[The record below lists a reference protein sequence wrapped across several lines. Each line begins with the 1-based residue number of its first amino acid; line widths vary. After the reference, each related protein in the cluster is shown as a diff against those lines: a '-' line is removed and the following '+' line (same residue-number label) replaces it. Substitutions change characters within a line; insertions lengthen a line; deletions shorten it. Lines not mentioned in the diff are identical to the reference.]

1 MWKKILF
8 FSLLVSSLSFSQ
20 TILDYYN
27 EYFKLIKAGKIKD
40 DLKFYKISR
49 KNNKYYT
56 ISCNGEEMDV
66 VVDIKNGYLDVVDE
80 GTGGGT
86 YEIYMALF
94 KSSDKK
100 DYVLIYQSSM
110 DGIGIDQSN
119 LYCYK
124 VENQEWKDVKKEIFA
139 ENFWKGFFKE
149 DFYNKNKTKID
160 NFFKNNQRALL
171 YSLPRYGT
179 DLSLELN
186 YTMGYY
192 LQENEA
198 NFFAK
203 MKENLNTE
211 KLILKWDREKAQFL
225 PK

>member
-1 MWKKILF
+1 MWRKILF
-8 FSLLVSSLSFSQ
+8 FCLFFSSLSFSQ

-27 EYFKLIKAGKIKD
+27 EYFKLIKSGKIKD
-40 DLKFYKISR
+40 NLDFYKISR
-49 KNNKYYT
+49 KNNIYYT
-56 ISCNGEEMDV
+56 ISCADYEMDV
-66 VVDIKNGYLDVVDE
+66 IVDIKNGYLALVDE
-80 GTGGGT
+80 GTGGGN

-100 DYVLIYQSSM
+100 DYILIYNQTT
-110 DGIGIDQSN
+110 DGVGIDRSN

-124 VENQEWKDVKKEIFA
+124 VEEKEWRDVKKEIFA

-160 NFFKNNQRALL
+160 NFFKNSQKALL

-186 YTMGYY
+186 YTIRYY
-192 LQENEA
+192 LQESEA
-198 NFFAK
+198 NFFSK